1 MSDEMCL
8 FCSKAQCFNKL
19 SAMPDTK
26 VKTPPR
32 LPLGRLIQTMKN
44 VFPTLTIAPQRFP
57 DMLVTGLPGIRTVYM
72 VNNPDMAQYV
82 LQKNYRNFPKAKGL
96 VKK

>member
-1 MSDEMCL
+1 
-8 FCSKAQCFNKL
+8 
-19 SAMPDTK
+19 MPDTK

-44 VFPTLTIAPQRFP
+44 VFPTLTIAPQHFP

-72 VNNPDMAQYV
+72 VNNPEMAQYV
-82 LQKNYRNFPKAKGL
+82 LQKNYRNFPKAKGYEVLALLLGKGL
-96 VKK
+96 VTNEGDNWH